1 MLSLIPDNV
10 FDPVMGQPP
19 VMGHYFNIVKSK
31 KIYNHQPTIVINKL
45 RFSSLVVLHL
55 LIVYM
60 KKYFQ
65 N

>member
-1 MLSLIPDNV
+1 
-10 FDPVMGQPP
+10 MGQPP

-31 KIYNHQPTIVINKL
+31 KIYNHQPTIVINQL
-45 RFSSLVVLHL
+45 RFSSLVVFHL
-55 LIVYM
+55 LIVYI

>member
-1 MLSLIPDNV
+1 
-10 FDPVMGQPP
+10 MGHPP

-31 KIYNHQPTIVINKL
+31 KVYNHQPTIAFNKL
-45 RFSSLVVLHL
+45 RFNSVVVLHL

-60 KKYFQ
+60 KKYLQ

>member
-1 MLSLIPDNV
+1 MGKKLGFAGNV
-10 FDPVMGQPP
+10 FDP

-31 KIYNHQPTIVINKL
+31 KIYNHQSTIVIDKL